1 MKMTSISMPSSKEVS
16 MAMAASSQ
24 LAPALAEPVAA
35 GADRSPFP
43 PPSVPAQG
51 IPIAASPALRGQLV
65 SVIIPVYNEEAHVG
79 EVLRRIL
86 AVDFTKELVVV
97 DDGSTDGTRAILAQ
111 WERHPD
117 VRIIYAPQNRGKG
130 TAIRLGLREIVGE
143 IVVVHD
149 ADLEYDSREM
159 LPMLELIA
167 QGRADVVYGS
177 RFLGSVRGMKFQN
190 WVANR
195 LLAIS
200 ANLLFRAN
208 ITDEATAYKAFRTA
222 ILRTIKLNCTR
233 FEFCPEVTA
242 KVRKKGYKIVEV
254 PIHYEGRTALQG
266 KKIKLSDGFEA
277 FWTLLKYRFR
287 D

>member
-16 MAMAASSQ
+16 VTMAASCQ
-24 LAPALAEPVAA
+24 VAPALTDPVAA

-51 IPIAASPALRGQLV
+51 IPIAASPALRAQLV

-111 WERHPD
+111 WATHPD

-130 TAIRLGLREIVGE
+130 AAIRLGLREIVGE

-195 LLAIS
+195 LLAVS

>member
-1 MKMTSISMPSSKEVS
+1 MKMTSISMPSSELTPTPPS
-16 MAMAASSQ
+16 HSRG
-24 LAPALAEPVAA
+24 AENNVAVA
-35 GADRSPFP
+35 TPFP
-43 PPSVPAQG
+43 PPSVPVVG
-51 IPIAASPALRGQLV
+51 IPTAASPELRAQLV
-65 SVIIPVYNEEAHVG
+65 SVIIPVFNEKQHVE

-86 AVDFTKELVVV
+86 VVDFTKELVVV
-97 DDGSTDGTRAILAQ
+97 DDGSTDGTRDLLRG
-111 WERHPD
+111 WEDHPH
-117 VRIIYAPQNRGKG
+117 VRIIYAPRNQGKG
-130 TAIRLGLREIVGE
+130 AAIRLGLQHISGE

-149 ADLEYDSREM
+149 ADLEYDSREI

-177 RFLGSVRGMKFQN
+177 RFLGSVRGMKFAN

-195 LLAIS
+195 LLALS
-200 ANLLFRAN
+200 ANILFRAN
-208 ITDEATAYKAFRTA
+208 ITDEATAYKAFRVG

-242 KVRKKGYKIVEV
+242 KVRKKGYRIVEI

-266 KKIKLSDGFEA
+266 KKIKLRDGFEA
-277 FWTLLKYRFR
+277 FWTLLRYRFS